1 VSGTIVSPHLR
12 GLTGADRDR
21 IEAITRSV
29 GRFREDEIPVA
40 LEVFD
45 EAVRGDSTNTYS
57 VLGAELEGR
66 LVGWICWG
74 PTPCTLATY
83 DLYWMAVDP
92 ELQGTGIGTAL
103 LTEMERR
110 LEGTA
115 RLIVIETAGR
125 PDYAD
130 TRAFYQARGY
140 RPAATIADFYGPGD
154 DQMILVKYL
163 SGDWPESHSER
174 SEESA
179 RLPMDIGART

>member
-1 VSGTIVSPHLR
+1 
-12 GLTGADRDR
+12 
-21 IEAITRSV
+21 
-29 GRFREDEIPVA
+29 
-40 LEVFD
+40 
-45 EAVRGDSTNTYS
+45 
-57 VLGAELEGR
+57 
-66 LVGWICWG
+66 
-74 PTPCTLATY
+74 
-83 DLYWMAVDP
+83 MAVDP

-163 SGDWPESHSER
+163 SGDWPASHSER